1 MQKTPAATTDSAG
14 TDLGKYVTMRETRQP
29 KRTGELLKLAARLI
43 GELPA
48 PGHVSVST
56 ISQEIAALGFEG
68 TSAGVAAMA
77 AWASHYHAQLTGERT
92 VMGDGTP
99 AVRCELSF
107 EHDHAS
113 VRAYAY
119 VKAARAA

>member
-1 MQKTPAATTDSAG
+1 MHTTPASTDPAG
-14 TDLGKYVTMRETRQP
+14 IDLGQYVIMREIRPP

-48 PGHVSVST
+48 PGHVSVSA
-56 ISQEIAALGFEG
+56 ISQEIALGFDG
-68 TSAGVAAMA
+68 TAAGIEAMA
-77 AWASHYHAQLTGERT
+77 AWASHFHAQLTGERT

-99 AVRCELSF
+99 AVACNLSF
-107 EHDHAS
+107 EHDYAS

-119 VKAARAA
+119 VKATRAA